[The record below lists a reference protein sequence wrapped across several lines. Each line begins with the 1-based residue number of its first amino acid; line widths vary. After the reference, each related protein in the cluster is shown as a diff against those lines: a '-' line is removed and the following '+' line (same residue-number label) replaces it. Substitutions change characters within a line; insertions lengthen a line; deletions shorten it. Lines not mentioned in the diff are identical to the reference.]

1 MARSFNELRKKMSI
15 ERQEK
20 NKLCAQE
27 MLTDLHLQ
35 ELRQTRKLTQQQ
47 LAEVLHIKQA
57 SISKLEGQTDMYIST
72 LRKFI
77 QAMGGELDLVA
88 RFPDGQVNINQF
100 HELESHK

>member
-1 MARSFNELRKKMSI
+1 MARSFNELREKMPL
-15 ERQEK
+15 ERREK
-20 NKLCAQE
+20 NKLCAQK

-35 ELRQTRKLTQQQ
+35 ELRQARKLTQQQ

-57 SISKLEGQTDMYIST
+57 SISKIEGQADMYIST

-77 QAMGGELDLVA
+77 QAMGGDLDLVA

-100 HELESHK
+100 HELGSHK